1 VLISE
6 ANKYSQSVSQYKDVE
21 YLGVSES
28 YSPGGSRDA
37 AVRCRH
43 CSNLLL
49 LLLLPEHVS
58 EAEIGTGRKSSERE
72 RSDERASKNA
82 VELEVAEI
90 IGIQGGPNKWG
101 HRLVATILSNLN
113 RLKNSLE
120 SVREIV

>member
-1 VLISE
+1 MLVSE

-72 RSDERASKNA
+72 RSDERA
-82 VELEVAEI
+82 
-90 IGIQGGPNKWG
+90 
-101 HRLVATILSNLN
+101 
-113 RLKNSLE
+113 
-120 SVREIV
+120 